1 MLVIMVYGGA
11 IAAAAAVT
19 ATATNSCL
27 IVVGSDLSSGQ
38 RMTVLW
44 VFTQEFSHHIMVGW
58 YSTAGGI
65 DDAGLMSTILQIHF
79 DCSRS

>member
-58 YSTAGGI
+58 YSRG
-65 DDAGLMSTILQIHF
+65 D
-79 DCSRS
+79 

>member
-1 MLVIMVYGGA
+1 MVYGGA
-11 IAAAAAVT
+11 IATAAAAVT
-19 ATATNSCL
+19 ATATSSCL
-27 IVVGSDLSSGQ
+27 IVVGSDFSSGQ

-65 DDAGLMSTILQIHF
+65 DDAGLMSTPESLLF
-79 DCSRS
+79 F